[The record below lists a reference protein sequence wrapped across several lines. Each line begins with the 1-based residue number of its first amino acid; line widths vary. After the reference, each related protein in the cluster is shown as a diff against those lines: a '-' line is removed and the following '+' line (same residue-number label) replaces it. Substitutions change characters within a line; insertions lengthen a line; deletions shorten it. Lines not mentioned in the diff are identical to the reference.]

1 MSCFQSSWGWL
12 LTAPGGLREVV
23 LKMVALGVC
32 VSGVQE
38 LQVLRGL
45 RCRHVQGVVEVRG
58 EQVGTLA
65 AVRFC
70 YEIWLDSR
78 VSLYLDGR

>member
-1 MSCFQSSWGWL
+1 M
-12 LTAPGGLREVV
+12 TAPGGLREVV

-32 VSGVQE
+32 VSGAQE
-38 LQVLRGL
+38 FQVLRGL
-45 RCRHVQGVVEVRG
+45 HRRHVQGMVEVRG
-58 EQVGTLA
+58 EQGGALA

-78 VSLYLDGR
+78 WSLYLDGR

>member
-12 LTAPGGLREVV
+12 VTALGGLREVV

-32 VSGVQE
+32 VSGAQE
-38 LQVLRGL
+38 FQVLWGL
-45 RCRHVQGVVEVRG
+45 HRRHVQGMVEVRG
-58 EQVGTLA
+58 EQGGALA

-70 YEIWLDSR
+70 L
-78 VSLYLDGR
+78 